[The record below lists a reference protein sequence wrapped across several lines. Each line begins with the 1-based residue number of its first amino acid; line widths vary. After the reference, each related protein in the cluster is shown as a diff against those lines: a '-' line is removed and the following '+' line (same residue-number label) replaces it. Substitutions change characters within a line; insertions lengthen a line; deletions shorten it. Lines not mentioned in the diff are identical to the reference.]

1 MFVCFSQMSFIEIFL
16 LFIFCNT
23 AVFAA
28 PSIDNSTATTANFA
42 TVNVLPVG
50 QTVAAV
56 VGDTNYSNTT
66 GIRVIDDVSSG
77 WSATISATNL
87 TTKGN
92 VKKITGSN
100 STVNFTGT
108 YDGLQGVIS
117 VGSAFTVEITTGGS
131 VGVAMFKWT
140 NPSGVETT
148 SVITASSVLLSNGIS
163 VTFAPATYVVGDK
176 WSIGV
181 DVFPYTGLTI
191 SPSIIYAESGT
202 LTGLSSGTEESLTGS
217 SITSDPKTIMFATAG
232 NGIGTY
238 WQDLDLNLN
247 VHSYPLS
254 GNFNGIVTLTVS

>member
-1 MFVCFSQMSFIEIFL
+1 MSFIEIFF
-16 LFIFCNT
+16 LFILFNT

-28 PSIDNSTATTANFA
+28 PSIDNSTATAANFT
-42 TVNVLPVG
+42 TVNVLSVG
-50 QTVAAV
+50 QTITAI
-56 VGDTNYSNTT
+56 VGDSNHSNTT

-77 WSATISATNL
+77 WSATMTATNL

-92 VKKITGSN
+92 VKKINGSN

-108 YDGLQGVIS
+108 YDGLRGM
-117 VGSAFTVEITTGGS
+117 GAFTVEITTGGS

-140 NPSGVETT
+140 DPSGVETT
-148 SVITASSVLLSNGIS
+148 NITTTSSVSLSNGIS

-176 WSIGV
+176 WSAGV
-181 DVFPYTGLTI
+181 EVFPYTGLTV
-191 SPSIIYAESGT
+191 SPSVIYAESGI
-202 LTGLSSGTEESLTGS
+202 LTGLSSGNEESLTGS
-217 SITSDPKTIMFATAG
+217 GVTSDAKTIMFTTIG

-247 VHSYPLS
+247 IHSNPLS